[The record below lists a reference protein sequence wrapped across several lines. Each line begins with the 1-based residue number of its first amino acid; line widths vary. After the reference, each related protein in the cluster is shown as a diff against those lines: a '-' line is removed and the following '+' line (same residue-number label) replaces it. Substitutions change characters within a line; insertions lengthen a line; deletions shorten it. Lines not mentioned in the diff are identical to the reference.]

1 MSGCIRSTVH
11 HASMVAEMIGAQG
24 NESTTEPDV
33 QGSRASGS
41 PREGQEAQ
49 TIATLRD
56 GQEVDGVFACA
67 RKERLLSRAGTP
79 YLTVELRDG
88 TGSILA
94 RAFRDAD
101 LLAGRFERGQLVHV
115 KGRVVRFREQLQIDL
130 RTIAAAQDAT
140 ADPADFLPVS
150 RRDLDELDG
159 FLEHLARELYE
170 PGLRALLERVL
181 GDRELRG
188 EIRRAPCSIPSR
200 GPVRASVAGH
210 HAYLGGLLEHTVA
223 VATLV
228 LELCTLHPRLD
239 RDLLLAAAL
248 LHDLGRTRE
257 FTYGA
262 EIARSDEGRLLGH
275 VELTLRLLAPR
286 YPASLGRERRLALEH
301 CILTH
306 HGAQDGAAQRPA
318 SPEAIALQRCNA
330 LDAHV
335 KSAFE
340 HGLAG

>member
-11 HASMVAEMIGAQG
+11 HASMATRMIGAQD
-24 NESTTEPDV
+24 NESTT
-33 QGSRASGS
+33 
-41 PREGQEAQ
+41 
-49 TIATLRD
+49 TIATLRE
-56 GQEVDGVFACA
+56 GQDVDGIFACA

-101 LLAGRFERGQLVHV
+101 LLAGNFERGQLVYV
-115 KGRVVRFREQLQIDL
+115 QGKVVRFRDQLQVDL
-130 RTIAAAQDAT
+130 RTIAAADGDG

-159 FLEHLARELYE
+159 FFEHLARELYE
-170 PGLRALLERVL
+170 PGLRALLERIV
-181 GDRELRG
+181 GDRKLRA
-188 EIRRAPCSIPSR
+188 EIRRAPCAIPAR
-200 GPVRASVAGH
+200 GPARTGVSAH

-223 VATLV
+223 VATLA
-228 LELCTLHPRLD
+228 LELCTLHTGLD

-248 LHDLGRTRE
+248 LHDLGRAQE
-257 FTYGA
+257 FAYGA
-262 EIARSDEGRLLGH
+262 EITRTDEGRLLGH
-275 VELTLRLLAPR
+275 VELTLRLLVSR
-286 YPASLGRERRLALEH
+286 YPASLSRARRLALEH
-301 CILTH
+301 CILAH
-306 HGAQDGAAQRPA
+306 HGAQDGSAQRPLSA
-318 SPEAIALQRCNA
+318 EAIALARCNA

-340 HGLAG
+340 HGLAS